1 MGRTVRPI
9 TNPINLYDMGQASK
23 RLRFSEKTQ
32 YKSIDHLPPFENFT
46 RDEPG
51 QGDQTRE
58 KQEISPD
65 GSTDC

>member
-32 YKSIDHLPPFENFT
+32 YKSIYHLPPFENFT

-51 QGDQTRE
+51 QGDQTR
-58 KQEISPD
+58 
-65 GSTDC
+65 